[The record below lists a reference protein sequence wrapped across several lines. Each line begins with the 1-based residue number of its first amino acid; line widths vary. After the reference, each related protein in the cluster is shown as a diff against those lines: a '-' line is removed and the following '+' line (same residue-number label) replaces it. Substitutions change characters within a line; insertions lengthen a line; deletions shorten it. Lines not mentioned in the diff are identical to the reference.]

1 MIDKS
6 NTDITKMEDVLRE
19 RLGKIEF
26 NRGNINNLRSE
37 IQEIKD
43 KSDKAFT
50 GMKNLEMTRAHLMA
64 TTLEHRDKH
73 AYLHDL
79 AQRARS
85 VPMEAA
91 ERLSDKIRNTSSKIN
106 I

>member
-6 NTDITKMEDVLRE
+6 NTDITKMEEVLRE
-19 RLGKIEF
+19 RLGKIEN
-26 NRGNINNLRSE
+26 NRENIDILRSE

-43 KSDKAFT
+43 KRDKHFK
-50 GMKNLEMTRAHLMA
+50 GMTNLEMDRAHLMA

-91 ERLSDKIRNTSSKIN
+91 ERLSD
-106 I
+106 